1 MWCAQM
7 HKITQVFG
15 RNTII
20 TIIWWMPCNCP
31 RKRQR
36 QRQQT
41 ANKNLILREK
51 KSRRMEERMNIARK
65 EYATMRLYI
74 FFHSRIAR
82 YILFYAIA
90 SWSWEFLFIFI
101 YFSRHKFSFLLLKQ
115 IFTDKKTVYD
125 SGSPSSAD
133 RIDSFGGNNFE

>member
-1 MWCAQM
+1 MNYMWCAQM

-74 FFHSRIAR
+74 FFPFSNRSVHFILCHCIMVLGIFV
-82 YILFYAIA
+82 YIY
-90 SWSWEFLFIFI
+90 
-101 YFSRHKFSFLLLKQ
+101 LLL
-115 IFTDKKTVYD
+115 T
-125 SGSPSSAD
+125 P
-133 RIDSFGGNNFE
+133 